1 LALLSG
7 RKKSDGET
15 KSGSQETVEEK
26 EKTERRLSVAVV
38 YLLTQSW
45 YGVFFLVGVRSLSYL
60 VCFKNLLLAV
70 MNVNG

>member
-7 RKKSDGET
+7 GKKSDEET

-26 EKTERRLSVAVV
+26 EENREKVICSGGIIVGCK
-38 YLLTQSW
+38 LTQGW

-60 VCFKNLLLAV
+60 VCF
-70 MNVNG
+70 